1 MKNLLLNSFLQKK
14 MVFNKSV
21 LFGATIFCLSVLLGL
36 SSSCAS
42 QKSGLN
48 NAVHY
53 PDSIPIIHEPDN
65 PTPANLPLK
74 RQKSKTQKHSANN
87 AM

>member
-14 MVFNKSV
+14 MVFKKSV
-21 LFGATIFCLSVLLGL
+21 SFGAIIFCLSVLLGL

-53 PDSIPIIHEPDN
+53 PDSIPIIHEPN
-65 PTPANLPLK
+65 TPTPKSPQPKISKKRHKYSVKNL
-74 RQKSKTQKHSANN
+74 S
-87 AM
+87 